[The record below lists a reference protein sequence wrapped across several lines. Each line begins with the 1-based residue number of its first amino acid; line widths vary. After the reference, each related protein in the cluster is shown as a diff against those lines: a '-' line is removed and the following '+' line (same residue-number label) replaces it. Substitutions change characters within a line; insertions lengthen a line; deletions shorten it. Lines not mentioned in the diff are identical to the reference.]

1 MRSMILSESVTLG
14 EEASARSTRDGA
26 MGFAEAA
33 DDTLFLEKLRAGDA
47 NAFETLVATYS
58 DDVYRVLCRI
68 TEDPD
73 EAADLTQDTFLRAF
87 RSVGTFRGDC
97 RLKTW
102 LVRIAINESRN
113 RFRWWRR
120 RRREVT
126 LSLDAPMPG
135 SERPISDRL
144 ADGSVSPENRAL
156 AREREYALEAALL
169 ELPEKYRHPVILC
182 DVEGLTYDEAAKALG
197 LRLGTLKSRI
207 SRGRD
212 ELRRRLSGF

>member
-1 MRSMILSESVTLG
+1 MILSESVTIG
-14 EEASARSTRDGA
+14 EEASARSTRDQVL
-26 MGFAEAA
+26 GFADAA
-33 DDTLFLEKLRAGDA
+33 DDALFLEKLRAGDA
-47 NAFETLVATYS
+47 NAFETLVGAYS

-68 TEDPD
+68 TENQD

-87 RSVGTFRGDC
+87 RSIATFRGEC

-126 LSLDAPMPG
+126 LSLDAPTPG
-135 SERPISDRL
+135 SERPIAERL
-144 ADGSVSPENRAL
+144 ADGSASPETRTL

-169 ELPEKYRHPVILC
+169 ELPEKFRQAVILC
-182 DVEGLTYDEAAKALG
+182 DVEGLSYEEAAVALG